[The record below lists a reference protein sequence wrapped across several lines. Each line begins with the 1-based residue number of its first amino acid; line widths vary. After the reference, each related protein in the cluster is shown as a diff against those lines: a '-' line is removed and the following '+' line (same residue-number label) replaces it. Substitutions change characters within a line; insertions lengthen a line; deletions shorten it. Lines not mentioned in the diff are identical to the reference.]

1 MSSTI
6 GRFEVGSQLGQG
18 GSARVYRA
26 HDPVVGRSVA
36 IKIIRGN
43 ADQEV
48 VELFQAEIRTTAK
61 LSHKNI
67 VTLYESGVENGLLYM
82 VMELVEGQPLQD
94 ALNKDLTLSLYEK
107 VNVMMQV
114 AEGIQYAHQKKVVH
128 GDLKPGNIMLVPGG
142 GVKIIDFGVAHP
154 ATQSIVFAPRS
165 GLVGTIPY
173 MAPEQ
178 LEGAAVGKATVQTD
192 VFAYG
197 VMFYELLTGKH
208 PFNLDDNILGIVERI
223 RWMSPAPV
231 TSLFPECPQALAD
244 LISQATARDL
254 AFRYSSFSEILLDL
268 EAIRADIASDRATT
282 MLQYVPALI
291 EEGNLSGAR
300 SILRGV
306 MRLEPS
312 NVTARR
318 LRKAI

>member
-1 MSSTI
+1 MYSTI
-6 GRFEVGSQLGQG
+6 GRFEVGAQLGRG

-26 HDPVVGRSVA
+26 YDPVVGRSVA
-36 IKIIRGN
+36 IKMMTAA
-43 ADQEV
+43 ADKEL
-48 VELFQAEIRTTAK
+48 VELFQTEIHTIAK

-67 VTLYESGVENGLLYM
+67 VTLHESGTEQGLPYM
-82 VMELVEGQPLQD
+82 VMELIEGQPLQD
-94 ALNKDLTLSLYEK
+94 ALAKELTLSLYEK

-114 AEGIQYAHQKKVVH
+114 AEGMQFAHQKKVVH
-128 GDLKPGNIMLVPGG
+128 GDLKPGNIMVIPGG

-154 ATQSIVFAPRS
+154 ATQSIIFEPRS

-178 LEGAAVGKATVQTD
+178 LEGSGIGKATVQTD

-208 PFNLDDNILGIVERI
+208 PFNLDDDILGIVERI
-223 RWMSPAPV
+223 RWMSPEPV
-231 TSLFPECPQALAD
+231 TSLFPECPETLAD
-244 LISQATARDL
+244 LISQAISKDL
-254 AFRYSSFSEILLDL
+254 SVRYSSFSEILLDI
-268 EAIRADIASDRATT
+268 EAIRADIAAERATT
-282 MLQYVPALI
+282 MLEYVPALI
-291 EEGNLSGAR
+291 EEGNISGAR
-300 SILRGV
+300 SILKGV
-306 MRLEPS
+306 IRLEPS

>member
-1 MSSTI
+1 MSFRI
-6 GRFEVGSQLGQG
+6 GRFEIGAQLGQG

-26 HDPVVGRSVA
+26 YDPMVGRSVA
-36 IKIIRGN
+36 IKIVRED
-43 ADQEV
+43 ADREV
-48 VELFQAEIRTTAK
+48 AALFQTEIRTTAK

-67 VTLYESGVENGLLYM
+67 VTLYESGVEKGLPYM

-94 ALNKDLTLSLYEK
+94 ALTRDSTLSLYEK

-114 AEGIQYAHQKKVVH
+114 AEGIQFAHQKKVVH
-128 GDLKPGNIMLVPGG
+128 GDLKPENVMLVRGG

-154 ATQSIVFAPRS
+154 ATQSIIFEPRS
-165 GLVGTIPY
+165 GIVGTIPY

-178 LEGAAVGKATVQTD
+178 LEESAMGKATVQTD

-197 VMFYELLTGKH
+197 VMFYELITGKH
-208 PFNLDDNILGIVERI
+208 PFNSDENILGVVERI

-231 TSLFPECPQALAD
+231 TSLFPECPQGLAD
-244 LISQATARDL
+244 LISQAIAKDL
-254 AFRYSSFSEILLDL
+254 AARYSGFSEILLDI

-306 MRLEPS
+306 IKLEPS